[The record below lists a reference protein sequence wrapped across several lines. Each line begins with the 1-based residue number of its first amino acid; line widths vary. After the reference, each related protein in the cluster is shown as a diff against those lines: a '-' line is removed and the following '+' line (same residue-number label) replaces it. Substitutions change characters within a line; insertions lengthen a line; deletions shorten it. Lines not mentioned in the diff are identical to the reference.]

1 MNRCVCVGARLQAYV
16 CRGVICCLRRKP
28 LASFSKFRFDLRVT
42 VSLLSL
48 ESAAVPV
55 LSGMNGN
62 RDYRQKA
69 WRADTCCC
77 RLGLF
82 KLSEL
87 DGAHNS
93 SWKRNNI
100 DGASYKTD
108 PQWCQQLLRVRTDCW
123 PLIVTLF
130 IVVVCACSLC
140 AAWCLCLQQHRAITE
155 LDFPLGFFSRCLS
168 PVKALFVFCMLRSCS
183 APLDFIELKE
193 YECVF
198 VSASV

>member
-1 MNRCVCVGARLQAYV
+1 MNRCVCVCARLQAYV

-42 VSLLSL
+42 ASLLSL

-55 LSGMNGN
+55 LSGMNGK

-82 KLSEL
+82 KLSKL
-87 DGAHNS
+87 DGEHNS

-108 PQWCQQLLRVRTDCW
+108 PQQCQQLLKVRTDRW
-123 PLIVTLF
+123 PLIVILF
-130 IVVVCACSLC
+130 IVVVCACSLW
-140 AAWCLCLQQHRAITE
+140 AACCLCLQQHRAR
-155 LDFPLGFFSRCLS
+155 FPFRLFSRYPS

-193 YECVF
+193 YECVY